1 MTVYLTIEDA
11 LKIAEAVTGRPAEVR
26 DLGMIES
33 ALARPQAS
41 AFGEDAY
48 TSIDTKAAAMLQSL
62 VCNHGLVDGNK
73 RLGLACTSV
82 FLTLNGAPLDL
93 DDRTEAYDLVIAV
106 ATGELREIS
115 DIAAQIRPKLPRQQ
129 G

>member
-11 LKIAEAVTGRPAEVR
+11 LMIAEAVTGRPAEVR